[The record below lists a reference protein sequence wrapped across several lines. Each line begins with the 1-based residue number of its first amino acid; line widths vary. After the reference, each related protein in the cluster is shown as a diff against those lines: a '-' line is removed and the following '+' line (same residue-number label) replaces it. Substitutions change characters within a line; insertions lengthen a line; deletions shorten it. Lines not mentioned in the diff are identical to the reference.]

1 MIDQAVKATLY
12 NRRNQP
18 QYQGELERQL
28 ARIKQYKEWKDKHVM
43 HKKDRVVKVGDKV
56 DVRDTEHIW
65 CVGQVELKISTA
77 NRVPLL
83 YIHYEV
89 RGISTDD

>member
-1 MIDQAVKATLY
+1 
-12 NRRNQP
+12 
-18 QYQGELERQL
+18 
-28 ARIKQYKEWKDKHVM
+28 M

-89 RGISTDD
+89 RDFYSLLKLGLEQKIR